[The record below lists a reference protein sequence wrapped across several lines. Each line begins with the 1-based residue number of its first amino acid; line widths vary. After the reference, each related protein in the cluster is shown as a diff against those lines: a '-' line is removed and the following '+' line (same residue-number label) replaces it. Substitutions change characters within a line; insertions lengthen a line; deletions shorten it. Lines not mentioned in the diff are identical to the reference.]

1 MPQNSDQILEF
12 FCPKCNQR
20 LRAANRLAGQ
30 RLVCP
35 KCQQSVK
42 VPGIQNSQNDDAQWL
57 DLDAPPTSP
66 SSSPVSA
73 SFTNESNTP
82 PTEDP
87 FHFDIP
93 DLASPTAQ
101 APTPKASTSAAAATP
116 TAKQP
121 ATNSTPKGAPDKSTV
136 SPKVPESTSS
146 KPKAVSE
153 QPAAPLSPPQP
164 PSPDDDDLPLLAPE
178 SPNSSSNVFASDLF
192 ASIRLE
198 DTPPQPT
205 APKRSSSKSD
215 SDRALDAE
223 TEAHNAEYRI
233 ICRTCGTP
241 QYVPLRKQGK
251 SIRCPDCHS
260 EFVIPPPPPNWD
272 PKAKTSKASA
282 KQVDHEVSLAAD
294 AGPVAEMPEP
304 TRLSAQEYLNKA
316 EEANI
321 DDAMDSVY
329 AANDFDSQEFMR
341 RNFAIFSDI
350 FVWGHALALGLSLGA
365 VMSLLVALNKSDNIP
380 AIALDIIG
388 LVICGAMLGVHFLC
402 GYALVDAGAHRRN
415 KVRYWPL
422 GNFGSVLGD
431 GKPVLAACLL
441 SVAPG
446 ALLGALAILAGL
458 STVFSIIL
466 MFTSFWALFP
476 ITLLSMLNSE
486 SISTPFSAKVFASF
500 GPGKE
505 EWGASY
511 FKTGLVSFIAYLTIC
526 VGLTNPILAVMAGVA
541 LPLAFFYICF
551 QTGILGASIA
561 RWLDVDIGQSDDDT
575 SSSEALPR

>member
-1 MPQNSDQILEF
+1 MSQNSDQILEF

-57 DLDAPPTSP
+57 DLDAPTTTSST
-66 SSSPVSA
+66 SSTPA
-73 SFTNESNTP
+73 SDHSVKISNADTA
-82 PTEDP
+82 DDA
-87 FHFDIP
+87 FNFDIP
-93 DLASPTAQ
+93 NLAPLTPQVPTPNPASP
-101 APTPKASTSAAAATP
+101 PTPPSPKPATSPKATTP
-116 TAKQP
+116 TAANEVTANKPKPVPEPP
-121 ATNSTPKGAPDKSTV
+121 ATPASR
-136 SPKVPESTSS
+136 PE
-146 KPKAVSE
+146 P
-153 QPAAPLSPPQP
+153 PA
-164 PSPDDDDLPLLAPE
+164 PDDDDLPMLAPE
-178 SPNSSSNVFASDLF
+178 SPNSAPNIFASDLF

-198 DTPPQPT
+198 DTPPQP
-205 APKRSSSKSD
+205 AAKRSSSKSD
-215 SDRALDAE
+215 SDRVLDAE

-294 AGPVAEMPEP
+294 ASPVAEMPEP

-316 EEANI
+316 EQSNI

-329 AANDFDSQEFMR
+329 SANEFDSQEFMR

-365 VMSLLVALNKSDNIP
+365 VMSLLVALNKSDKIP
-380 AIALDIIG
+380 AIALDLVG
-388 LVICGAMLGVHFLC
+388 LVICGAILGVHFLC

-422 GNFGSVLGD
+422 GNFSSVLGD
-431 GKPVLAACLL
+431 GKPVLAASLI

-446 ALLGALAILAGL
+446 ALLGTLAILAGL
-458 STVFSIIL
+458 STVFSMIL
-466 MFTSFWALFP
+466 MFVSFWALFP

-486 SISTPFSAKVFASF
+486 SIATPFSAKVFSSF

-551 QTGILGASIA
+551 QTGTLGASIA
-561 RWLDVDIGQSDDDT
+561 RWLDVDIGQTDDDPAT
-575 SSSEALPR
+575 SEALPR

>member
-1 MPQNSDQILEF
+1 MSQNSDQTLEF

-57 DLDAPPTSP
+57 DLDAPPTP
-66 SSSPVSA
+66 ASSSPANS
-73 SFTNESNTP
+73 SSTHESNP
-82 PTEDP
+82 SSADDP
-87 FHFDIP
+87 FHFEIP
-93 DLASPTAQ
+93 DLAP
-101 APTPKASTSAAAATP
+101 PSTSAPVPKP
-116 TAKQP
+116 TTQP
-121 ATNSTPKGAPDKSTV
+121 ATTQRTAISKPPGPPPKSTV
-136 SPKVPESTSS
+136 SPKASEATSS
-146 KPKAVSE
+146 KAKPIPE
-153 QPAAPLSPPQP
+153 EPAPSISPLEP

-198 DTPPQPT
+198 DTPPQP
-205 APKRSSSKSD
+205 AARRPSSKSD
-215 SDRALDAE
+215 PERALDAE

-272 PKAKTSKASA
+272 PKAKSSKASA

-294 AGPVAEMPEP
+294 AGPVPEMPEP

-316 EEANI
+316 EQSNI
-321 DDAMDSVY
+321 DDAIDSVY
-329 AANDFDSQEFMR
+329 SANEFDSQEFMR
-341 RNFAIFSDI
+341 RNFAIFSDV
-350 FVWGHALALGLSLGA
+350 FVWGHALVLGLSLGA
-365 VMSLLVALNKSDNIP
+365 VMGILVALNGFDKIP
-380 AIALDIIG
+380 AIAVDLIG
-388 LVICGAMLGVHFLC
+388 LVICGALLGVHFLC
-402 GYALVDAGAHRRN
+402 GYALVDAGAHRRH

-422 GNFGSVLGD
+422 GNFSSIFGD
-431 GKPVLAACLL
+431 GKPVLAASLL

-446 ALLGALAILAGL
+446 ALLGSLAILAGL
-458 STVFSIIL
+458 TTVFSMIP
-466 MFTSFWALFP
+466 MFLSFWALFP

-505 EWGASY
+505 EWGAHY

-541 LPLAFFYICF
+541 LPLAFFYVCF
-551 QTGILGASIA
+551 QTGTLGASIA
-561 RWLDVDIGQSDDDT
+561 RWLDVDIGQTDDDPST
-575 SSSEALPR
+575 SEALPR